1 MDVAN
6 IHLANTKENI
16 MSEFKVGDKV
26 FLRYNS
32 EFNVEGTVTIID
44 EDYKDIVWVNWGK
57 GKSDNWYLYIDLCL
71 VPTTEDTP
79 TYIEELE
86 DRINYLEDLCTENYQ
101 IICDLEHKHFNV
113 NKKLDHF
120 AKLTHI
126 LSNNHNVAELVG
138 ANVGD
143 DVVVKIY
150 DYLCGIA
157 PEKVAVKTKFKDIV
171 DMDELDWVEAIRNR
185 WVFKNRFGQKVK
197 ISEFRKGKNYPV
209 ICYPTDS
216 YTLSGQYYQGIN
228 NEADLIKRIK

>member
-1 MDVAN
+1 
-6 IHLANTKENI
+6 

-26 FLRYNS
+26 FLRHDS
-32 EFNVEGTVTIID
+32 EFNNGSVNNPLGVEGTITIVDDYFVNSVYVDWGGVT
-44 EDYKDIVWVNWGK
+44 
-57 GKSDNWYLYIDLCL
+57 NWYQYVDLYLL
-71 VPTTEDTP
+71 PTTEDTS

-86 DRINYLEDLCTENYQ
+86 DRINCLEDLCTENYQ

-120 AKLTHI
+120 AKLTHL

-150 DYLCGIA
+150 DYLCGIVS
-157 PEKVAVKTKFKDIV
+157 EKVAVKTKFKDIV
-171 DMDELDWVEAIRNR
+171 DMDELDWMEAVRNR
-185 WVFKNRFGQKVK
+185 WVFKNRVGQKVK

-209 ICYPTDS
+209 ICYTTNS

-228 NEADLIKRIK
+228 SEADLIKRIK